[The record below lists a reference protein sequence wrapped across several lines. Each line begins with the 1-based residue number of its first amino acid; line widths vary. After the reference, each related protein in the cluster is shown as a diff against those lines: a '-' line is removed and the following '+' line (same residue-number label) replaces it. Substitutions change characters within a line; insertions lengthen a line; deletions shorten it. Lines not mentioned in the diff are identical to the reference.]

1 MRPIRGRKI
10 MASPAPERKPFHH
23 PRVRPEWLAKLT
35 EAIIDPAQPIIDP
48 HHHLWK
54 ARPDPYLLADL
65 VADLRT
71 GHNVLATVFIQCRS
85 EYRADG
91 PEEMQPV
98 GETEFV
104 AAAARECESGAYGA
118 LRACAGIVG
127 HADCL
132 LGDRIDAVLEAH
144 LQAGGGRFKGI
155 RHNGTYDPGI
165 EPTAPPGAPPGLY
178 RDPAFRAG
186 FARLQNFGLTFE
198 AWLYHPQLGDLLDL
212 LRAFPDHKVVLNH
225 FGGPLGVGP
234 YQDRRAEVFAQW
246 RAHLTELAT
255 CPNLYLK
262 LGGLAMNVNGFAFHQ
277 QVLPPSSG
285 EMAAAWRPYVATAIE
300 LFGPDRCMFESNFP
314 VDKGMCSYPVLW
326 NAFKR
331 LAAEYSDDE
340 KAALFLR
347 TAARFYTLQVAV

>member
-1 MRPIRGRKI
+1 
-10 MASPAPERKPFHH
+10 MAGQQQDRQPFHH
-23 PRVRPEWLAKLT
+23 PRVRPDWLGKLT
-35 EAIIDPAQPIIDP
+35 EDILDPAQPIIDP

-54 ARPDPYLLADL
+54 ARPDAYLLADL

-85 EYRADG
+85 AYRKDG

-104 AAAARECESGAYGA
+104 AAAARECASGDYGK

-144 LQAGGGRFKGI
+144 IEAGGGRFKGI
-155 RHNGTYDPGI
+155 RHSGTYDPGI
-165 EPTAPPGAPPGLY
+165 EPTALPGAPPGLY
-178 RDPAFRAG
+178 RDAAFRAG
-186 FARLQNFGLTFE
+186 FGRLKGLGMTFE
-198 AWLYHPQLGDLLDL
+198 AWLYHPQLGDLVDL
-212 LRAFPDHKVVLNH
+212 LHAFPEQKVVLNH

-234 YQDRRAEVFAQW
+234 YEGRRAEVFAQW
-246 RAHLTELAT
+246 RAYMTELAT
-255 CPNLYLK
+255 CANLHIK
-262 LGGLAMNVNGFAFHQ
+262 LGGLAMNVNGFGYHEQ
-277 QVLPPSSG
+277 PLPASSG
-285 EMAAAWRPYVATAIE
+285 EMAAAWRPYVETVVE
-300 LFGPDRCMFESNFP
+300 LFGADRCMFESNFP

-331 LAAEYSDDE
+331 IAAGCSDDE
-340 KAALFLR
+340 KAALFYR
-347 TAARFYTLQVAV
+347 TAQRFYSLPLVG

>member
-1 MRPIRGRKI
+1 MPSQQQDRQ
-10 MASPAPERKPFHH
+10 PFHH
-23 PRVRPEWLAKLT
+23 PRVRPDWLGKLT
-35 EAIIDPAQPIIDP
+35 EDILDPAQPIVDP

-85 EYRADG
+85 EYRKDG

-104 AAAARECESGAYGA
+104 AAAALECESAAYGN

-144 LQAGGGRFKGI
+144 IQAGGGRFKGI
-155 RHNGTYDPGI
+155 RHSGTYDPGI
-165 EPTAPPGAPPGLY
+165 APTAPPGAPPGLY

-186 FARLQNFGLTFE
+186 FGRLQALGMTFE
-198 AWLYHPQLGDLLDL
+198 AWLYHSQLGDLVDL
-212 LRAFPDHKVVLNH
+212 LRAFPEQKVVLNH

-234 YQDRRAEVFAQW
+234 YEGRSAEVFAQW
-246 RAHLTELAT
+246 RAYMTELET
-255 CPNLYLK
+255 YKNLHIK
-262 LGGLAMNVNGFAFHQ
+262 LGGLAMNVNGFGYHEQ
-277 QVLPPSSG
+277 PLPPSSG
-285 EMAAAWRPYVATAIE
+285 EMATAWRPFVETAVE
-300 LFGPDRCMFESNFP
+300 LFGAGRCMFESNFP

-331 LAAEYSDDE
+331 LAAGCSDDE
-340 KAALFLR
+340 KAALFHR
-347 TAARFYTLQVAV
+347 TAERFYNLPAVA

>member
-1 MRPIRGRKI
+1 MPNT
-10 MASPAPERKPFHH
+10 MPERLPFHH
-23 PRVRPEWLAKLT
+23 PRVRPAWLAKLT
-35 EAIIDPAQPIIDP
+35 EDIIDPDQPIIDP

-54 ARPDPYLLADL
+54 ARPDRYVLDDL

-104 AAAARECESGAYGA
+104 AAAAQACESGSYGG

-127 HADCL
+127 YADCL
-132 LGDRIDAVLEAH
+132 LGDRIDAVIEAH
-144 LQAGGGRFKGI
+144 VQAGGGRFKGI
-155 RHNGTYDPGI
+155 RHSGTYDAAI

-178 RDPAFRAG
+178 RSPAFRAG
-186 FARLQNFGLTFE
+186 FARLQRLGMTFE

-212 LRAFPDHKVVLNH
+212 MRAFPEQKVVLNH

-234 YQDRRAEVFAQW
+234 YEGQRAEVFAQW
-246 RAHLTELAT
+246 RAYMTELST
-255 CPNLYLK
+255 CENLHVK
-262 LGGLAMNVNGFAFHQ
+262 LGGLAMNVNGFGFHHE
-277 QVLPPSSG
+277 VLPPSSG
-285 EMAAAWRPYVATAIE
+285 EMALAWRPYFETAVG
-300 LFGPDRCMFESNFP
+300 LFGADRCMFESNFP

-331 LAAEYSDDE
+331 LAAGCSDDE
-340 KAALFLR
+340 KAALFHR
-347 TAARFYTLQVAV
+347 TAQRFYSLPPVG

>member
-1 MRPIRGRKI
+1 
-10 MASPAPERKPFHH
+10 MAGQQQDRQPFHH
-23 PRVRPEWLAKLT
+23 PRVRPDWLGKLT
-35 EAIIDPAQPIIDP
+35 EDILDPAQPIIDP

-54 ARPDPYLLADL
+54 ARPDAYLLADL

-85 EYRADG
+85 AYRKDG

-104 AAAARECESGAYGA
+104 AAAARECASGDYGK

-144 LQAGGGRFKGI
+144 IEAGGGRFKGI
-155 RHNGTYDPGI
+155 RHSGTYDPGI
-165 EPTAPPGAPPGLY
+165 EPTALPGAPPGLY
-178 RDPAFRAG
+178 RDAAFRAG
-186 FARLQNFGLTFE
+186 FGRLKGLGMTFE
-198 AWLYHPQLGDLLDL
+198 AWLYHPQLGDLVDL
-212 LRAFPDHKVVLNH
+212 LHAFPEQKVVLNH

-234 YQDRRAEVFAQW
+234 YEGRRAEVFAQW
-246 RAHLTELAT
+246 RAYMTELAT
-255 CPNLYLK
+255 CANLHIK
-262 LGGLAMNVNGFAFHQ
+262 LGGLAMNVNGFGYHEQA
-277 QVLPPSSG
+277 LPASSG
-285 EMAAAWRPYVATAIE
+285 EMAAAWRPYVETVVE
-300 LFGPDRCMFESNFP
+300 LFGADRCMFESNFP

-331 LAAEYSDDE
+331 IAAGCSDDE
-340 KAALFLR
+340 KAALFYR
-347 TAARFYTLQVAV
+347 TAQRFYSLPLVG